1 MRAQDK
7 KSLKAFLYESR
18 SLLVQKWYE
27 QAFNSYPGETA
38 KFLRRQRDEFANP
51 VGATFSK
58 ELEKVFDEL
67 LLEESTENLPNS
79 IDAIVR
85 VRAVQDFPPSS
96 AVAFFLELKDII
108 RQQMEGKIREYGL
121 QQELKSFEDK
131 IDQLCLLVFD
141 IYMKCRE
148 KLWELKAKEA
158 QLRTKNLLRRA
169 NVDWGFPDSGSSSGS
184 SDQLT

>member
-1 MRAQDK
+1 MKSQDK
-7 KSLKAFLYESR
+7 QTLEDLLQENR
-18 SLLVQKWYE
+18 SQLVQEWYE
-27 QAFNSYPGETA
+27 QAYCSYPGETA
-38 KFLRRQRDEFANP
+38 KFLKRQKDEFANP

-58 ELEKVFDEL
+58 ELEKIFDEL
-67 LLEESTENLPNS
+67 LLEESTDNLPNS

-96 AVAFFLELKDII
+96 AVAFFQELKEVV
-108 RQQMEGKIREYGL
+108 RQKLGAQIQKYGL
-121 QQELKSFEDK
+121 QQELYLFESK
-131 IDQLCLLVFD
+131 VDQLSLLVFD

-169 NVDWGFPDSGSSSGS
+169 EVDWSFPDSGSSSGS
-184 SDQLT
+184 SGQLT